1 MQQNTKQWS
10 RRGAVIGLVLALG
23 LGLDA
28 PAGAANQNQSLSVIT
43 QIVSRDAD
51 ETAIFLTGPY
61 VSADSCTGG
70 NDRGIIRPSDPGAKT
85 LLATAILAFS
95 LDKQVEVAVD
105 GCAVLTSAA
114 STFPRIVKI
123 KLVR

>member
-1 MQQNTKQWS
+1 MQQNRKQWN
-10 RRGAVIGLVLALG
+10 RRSVVVGLVLALG

-28 PAGAANQNQSLSVIT
+28 PAGAAIQNQSLSVIT

-51 ETAIFLTGPY
+51 DTAIFLTGPY
-61 VSADSCTGG
+61 VSSDNCTGG
-70 NDRGIIRPSDPGAKT
+70 NDRGIIRPSDPGAQT
-85 LLATAILAFS
+85 LLATAMLAFS

-105 GCAVLTSAA
+105 GCAELTGFGM
-114 STFPRIVKI
+114 TFPRIVKI